1 MANIFAW
8 PIAYFAMMKW
18 LTNFAYRMTMDFGIF
33 FLSAGLTLV
42 IAVLSV
48 SYQSVKASLANP
60 VDSLRYE

>member
-1 MANIFAW
+1 
-8 PIAYFAMMKW
+8 MKW